1 MLFVQIRRAQP
12 FPYEVHRCQS
22 VLQINL
28 LGWGGGA
35 NDEFLPSS
43 SQNVGNILELSG
55 KNKNND
61 TQNF

>member
-1 MLFVQIRRAQP
+1 MKFIGVKVFFKSI
-12 FPYEVHRCQS
+12 CW
-22 VLQINL
+22 
-28 LGWGGGA
+28 GGGGGA